1 MSWKLG
7 GRKED
12 AEMIH
17 FIWVFNTLWTWS
29 FLFRKQGLCVIVFVT
44 SEISN
49 QGDGLP
55 NVEKLVMTNGEES
68 S

>member
-1 MSWKLG
+1 MDLEFPVREAG
-7 GRKED
+7 P
-12 AEMIH
+12 
-17 FIWVFNTLWTWS
+17 
-29 FLFRKQGLCVIVFVT
+29 LCHRFVT

-55 NVEKLVMTNGEES
+55 NAEKLVMTSGQGS